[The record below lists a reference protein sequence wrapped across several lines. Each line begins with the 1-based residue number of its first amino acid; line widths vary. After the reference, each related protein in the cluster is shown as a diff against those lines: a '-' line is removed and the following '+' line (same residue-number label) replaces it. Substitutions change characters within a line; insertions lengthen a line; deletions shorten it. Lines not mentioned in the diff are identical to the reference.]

1 MSRTI
6 TKKFAGRLAGFLYL
20 STTLMILVILVG
32 PLELDLD
39 TSRLALVL
47 ASTLAAG
54 LFGVFAPWDRW
65 HTSASLGLAIYA
77 LLLLAFSPG
86 IIKLDPVV
94 GFSFYVVVYVW
105 IGVSYPRYTSLLFT
119 PLMVG
124 SMIAAVE
131 LYGGVFDANRMM
143 IAITTLG
150 VGVFVGEGL
159 SLTFGMLVR
168 SEEIEHGRLETIG
181 MIVDAAEDL
190 ASQVSLKG
198 VGSYVAWYAGELV
211 HGVGSRVVLVDVELE
226 ETARYDWGVLDAADD
241 GNWQLPAAIWERL
254 RVDGSVVSTAGEV
267 PWWADVDEVKSVL
280 WVPIRG
286 SGESFGAVA
295 IALRE
300 EPEALGHSVSAT
312 ARGIATQGGLALERV
327 QARLSLVDQ
336 SMRDELTGV
345 GNRRHA
351 MGLLS
356 RIVSNDAIVVLDLD
370 HFKQVNDTFGHER
383 GDELLQELAGYL
395 SRALRDADAVARYG
409 GDEFL
414 LLLWGAGD
422 KAGDIGQR
430 LVDGWRAR
438 RPVTSLSVGIAVH
451 DSGVS
456 AHTTFLRADGALYE
470 AKSRGRD
477 QSVVLMPGDMLPT
490 LGFGQRRVSEL
501 ESLHQLGR

>member
-1 MSRTI
+1 MPNRT
-6 TKKFAGRLAGFLYL
+6 
-20 STTLMILVILVG
+20 
-32 PLELDLD
+32 
-39 TSRLALVL
+39 
-47 ASTLAAG
+47 
-54 LFGVFAPWDRW
+54 
-65 HTSASLGLAIYA
+65 
-77 LLLLAFSPG
+77 
-86 IIKLDPVV
+86 
-94 GFSFYVVVYVW
+94 
-105 IGVSYPRYTSLLFT
+105 
-119 PLMVG
+119 
-124 SMIAAVE
+124 
-131 LYGGVFDANRMM
+131 M

-150 VGVFVGEGL
+150 VGVVVGEGL
-159 SLTFGMLVR
+159 SITFGMLGR

-181 MIVDAAEDL
+181 MILDAAEDL

-198 VGSYVAWYAGELV
+198 VGSHVAWYAGELV
-211 HGVGSRVVLVDVELE
+211 HGVGSRVVLLDVELE
-226 ETARYDWGVLDAADD
+226 ETARYDWGVVDAADD
-241 GNWQLPAAIWERL
+241 GNWQLPAEIWDRL
-254 RVDGSVVSTAGEV
+254 RLDGSVVCAAREV
-267 PWWADVDEVKSVL
+267 PWWADIVEAKSVL

-327 QARLSLVDQ
+327 RAKLSLVDQ

-356 RIVSNDAIVVLDLD
+356 RIVSDDAIVVLDLD
-370 HFKQVNDTFGHER
+370 HFKQVNDTFGHKR

-451 DSGVS
+451 DSSVS

-501 ESLHQLGR
+501 ESLHQLGG

>member
-20 STTLMILVILVG
+20 STTLMVLII
-32 PLELDLD
+32 
-39 TSRLALVL
+39 L
-47 ASTLAAG
+47 ASPIELNIDDSHMALILGCTLAAG
-54 LFGVFAPWDRW
+54 LFGLFAPWDRW
-65 HTSASLGLAIYA
+65 HSIAGLGLAAYA
-77 LLLLAFSPG
+77 LLLLAVSPG

-94 GFSFYVVVYVW
+94 GFSFYVLVYAW
-105 IGVSYPRYTSLLFT
+105 IGVSYPRYTSLLLT

-124 SMIAAVE
+124 SMIVAVE
-131 LYGGVFDANRMM
+131 LYGGGVDANRMM

-150 VGVFVGEGL
+150 VGVVVGEGL
-159 SLTFGMLVR
+159 SVTFAMLAR
-168 SEEIEHGRLETIG
+168 SEEVERGRLETIG

-211 HGVGSRVVLVDVELE
+211 HAVGSRVVLVDVELE
-226 ETARYDWGVLDAADD
+226 ETARYDWGVLDDADD
-241 GNWQLPAAIWERL
+241 GNWQLPADIWERL

-370 HFKQVNDTFGHER
+370 HYKQVNDTFGHER

-414 LLLWGAGD
+414 LLLWGAGE

-501 ESLHQLGR
+501 ESLHQLRR

>member
-1 MSRTI
+1 M
-6 TKKFAGRLAGFLYL
+6 A
-20 STTLMILVILVG
+20 LM
-32 PLELDLD
+32 
-39 TSRLALVL
+39 L
-47 ASTLAAG
+47 ASTLVAG
-54 LFGVFAPWDRW
+54 LVGVFAPWDRW
-65 HTSASLGLAIYA
+65 HTSASLGLALYA

-105 IGVSYPRYTSLLFT
+105 IGVSYPRFTSLLFT

-124 SMIAAVE
+124 SMIVGVE
-131 LYGGVFDANRMM
+131 LYGGVFDANRTM

-150 VGVFVGEGL
+150 VGVVVGEGL

-168 SEEIEHGRLETIG
+168 SEEIEHARLETIG
-181 MIVDAAEDL
+181 MILDAAEDL

-198 VGSYVAWYAGELV
+198 VGSHVAWYAGELV
-211 HGVGSRVVLVDVELE
+211 HGVGSRVVLLDVELE
-226 ETARYDWGVLDAADD
+226 ETARYDWGVVADDDAADD
-241 GNWQLPAAIWERL
+241 GNWQLPADIWDRL
-254 RVDGSVVSTAGEV
+254 RLDGSVVSAAGDV
-267 PWWADVDEVKSVL
+267 PWWADVVEAKSVL

-327 QARLSLVDQ
+327 RAKLSLVDQ

-370 HFKQVNDTFGHER
+370 HFKQVNDTFGHKR

-501 ESLHQLGR
+501 ESLHQLGG